1 VSALARPAGSAWPD
15 PGIDAALEEIRGG
28 AAARDRDPAF
38 PSDAFARLRDA
49 GALSLTVP
57 GADGARRVPYGTEW
71 GAVRAVAAA
80 DASVGRIYD
89 GHLNAVERLSVA
101 APEPLRS
108 RELRAVAAGELTLGV
123 WGADP
128 APGEGPPAR
137 LVWHAGTGPAL
148 QGVKVFC
155 SGAGGVERAL
165 VLARR
170 DTRAR
175 GAREPSITEPGPPLL
190 AYVDLSDGIR
200 IDRDWYRG
208 AGMRASESHRVI
220 FDGARVLA
228 VLGSPGELSRE
239 PWFGRDAIRTAAS
252 WAGIAD
258 SAAAAALSLLAERDP
273 RSPLEALAAGRIAAA
288 GAAID
293 ALLSAAAARAE
304 REPDASQLQES
315 ILLRAQVAASA
326 EALLDDAVRACGSR
340 PLASGSAL
348 DRARRDLGVFLF
360 QHRIDP
366 LLARVGESLLDERD

>member
-15 PGIDAALEEIRGG
+15 PRIDAALEEISRG

-49 GALSLTVP
+49 GALSLTLP
-57 GADGARRVPYGTEW
+57 GADGARRVSHGTEW
-71 GAVRAVAAA
+71 EAVRAVAAA

-108 RELRAVAAGELTLGV
+108 RELRGVAAGELTLGV

-165 VLARR
+165 VLARS
-170 DTRAR
+170 D
-175 GAREPSITEPGPPLL
+175 EPGPPLL

-273 RSPLEALAAGRIAAA
+273 RSSLEALAAGRIAAA
-288 GAAID
+288 RAVID

-304 REPDASQLQES
+304 REPAASQLQES
-315 ILLRAQVAASA
+315 ILLRSQVAASA

-360 QHRIDP
+360 QHRLDP

>member
-1 VSALARPAGSAWPD
+1 VTALPRPADSAWPNPD
-15 PGIDAALEEIRGG
+15 TATALSRIHDG

-38 PSDAFARLRDA
+38 PADAFALLREA
-49 GALSLTVP
+49 GALSFTLP
-57 GADGARRVPYGTEW
+57 GPDGARPVSYGTEW
-71 GAVRAVAAA
+71 DAVRAVAAA

-101 APEPLRS
+101 ADEPLRS
-108 RELRAVAAGELTLGV
+108 RELRAVAAGELILGL

-137 LVWHAGTGPAL
+137 LVWQAGTGPAL
-148 QGVKVFC
+148 VGVKVFC
-155 SGAGGVERAL
+155 SGAGGVDRAL
-165 VLARR
+165 VLTRER
-170 DTRAR
+170 SDTK
-175 GAREPSITEPGPPLL
+175 PGPPLL

-200 IDRDWYRG
+200 IDRDWYRA

-220 FDGARVLA
+220 FEGARVLA

-288 GAAID
+288 RATID
-293 ALLSAAAARAE
+293 ALLAAAAARAGQ
-304 REPDASQLQES
+304 EPGESQLRES

-326 EALLDDAVRACGSR
+326 EALLDEAVRACGSR
-340 PLASGSAL
+340 PLATGSAL

-360 QHRIDP
+360 QHRLDP
-366 LLARVGESLLDERD
+366 LLARVGEALLDERG